1 MKTSTIFEVSTFGIS
16 EAITSKIRNPSP
28 DSSSVVANT
37 SIREA
42 TQGFQFQRS
51 VNRNSTVRNTTY
63 IGDRPEERSYEKL
76 ELCENYQPDRNQDA
90 DISSCRKKALFFPIV
105 PSVIALRMDIADH
118 SANISPI
125 FR

>member
-1 MKTSTIFEVSTFGIS
+1 MIVPPEPLTIFSGTIAKPSRWFARRSSSLKTSTIFEVSTFGIS

-37 SIREA
+37 SISEA

-63 IGDRPEERSYEKL
+63 IVIAP
-76 ELCENYQPDRNQDA
+76 RNDPTKNW
-90 DISSCRKKALFFPIV
+90 SCVKITSPIV
-105 PSVIALRMDIADH
+105 IRM
-118 SANISPI
+118 PI
-125 FR
+125 